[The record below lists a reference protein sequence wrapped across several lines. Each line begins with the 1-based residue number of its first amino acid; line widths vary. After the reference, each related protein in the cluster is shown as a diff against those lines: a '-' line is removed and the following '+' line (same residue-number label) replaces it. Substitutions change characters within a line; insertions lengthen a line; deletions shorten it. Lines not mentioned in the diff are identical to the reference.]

1 MKSFLGMGLWGN
13 LGFVVSQ
20 STGMNLRF
28 GLGKTLARSLSI
40 VEVVVGGWGSTSPV
54 EISFA
59 LAWDLSIVKHVA
71 GGWGSTCPVELG
83 LGCNLAWNLSIVK
96 VVVGGSGSSTSS
108 TCPVELG
115 LGCNLAWNLS
125 IVKVVAGGSG
135 STCPVEVFFSF
146 ILSKRSN
153 LMWSFKSLS
162 MGLVVELNSR
172 GGWESDE
179 GEDGKFHLDSR
190 VINLNNYKRLF
201 IVAL

>member
-20 STGMNLRF
+20 STGMSLRFGMNLRF
-28 GLGKTLARSLSI
+28 GLGKTLAGSLSTVKI
-40 VEVVVGGWGSTSPV
+40 VICGSSSCSKV

-59 LAWDLSIVKHVA
+59 LAWDLSIVK
-71 GGWGSTCPVELG
+71 C
-83 LGCNLAWNLSIVK
+83 I
-96 VVVGGSGSSTSS
+96 VGGSSSC
-108 TCPVELG
+108 TCGRSPIELG

-172 GGWESDE
+172 GGWESGE

>member
-20 STGMNLRF
+20 STGMSLRFGMNLRF

-71 GGWGSTCPVELG
+71 GGWGS
-83 LGCNLAWNLSIVK
+83 A
-96 VVVGGSGSSTSS
+96 
-108 TCPVELG
+108 CPVELG

-179 GEDGKFHLDSR
+179 GEDGKFHFDSR
-190 VINLNNYKRLF
+190 VTNLNNYKRLF